1 MTEIARGAIGEKIP
15 GGGHIP
21 GHENLYGYKNGSP
34 EGCNIFSNKHQT
46 VVTIF
51 ALDNVS
57 DATTGLRLWQSETD
71 ISGLSWSAPHPVVIR
86 GLHKDNVTSGT
97 HIAPGNGI
105 ELQHGPHAGRMLN
118 VLILESGCTLDA
130 VIYSDDGGALPLNSS
145 STASLS
151 TSHVSMLWCRQDVA
165 DVGHAAATQR

>member
-71 ISGLSWSAPHPVVIR
+71 ISGLSWTAPHPMAIPQ
-86 GLHKDNVTSGT
+86 LHRDNVTSGT

-105 ELQHGPHAGRMLN
+105 ELRSGPHAGRLLN
-118 VLILESGCTLDA
+118 VLILEDHNVLD
-130 VIYSDDGGALPLNSS
+130 VVVYSDDAGAPLSHLTSS
-145 STASLS
+145 SNAALS
-151 TSHVSMLWCRQDVA
+151 
-165 DVGHAAATQR
+165 